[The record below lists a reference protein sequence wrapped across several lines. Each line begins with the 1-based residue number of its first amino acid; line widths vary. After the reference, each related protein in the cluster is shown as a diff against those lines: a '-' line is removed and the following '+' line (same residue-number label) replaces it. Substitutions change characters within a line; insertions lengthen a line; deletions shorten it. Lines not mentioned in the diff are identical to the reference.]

1 MTGSCNLPSRH
12 TASKPFLSEAMKAK
26 RLAFA
31 TAHQHRSPHMWKKVM
46 FSDESLFELWQ
57 AGRFADRGAPTV

>member
-1 MTGSCNLPSRH
+1 M
-12 TASKPFLSEAMKAK
+12 ASKPFLSEAMKAK

-31 TAHQHRSPHMWKKVM
+31 TAHQHRSPHMWKKVK

-57 AGRFADRGAPTV
+57 AGRFAQVRRPRGSDSLNQSSR